1 MRTLRDAI
9 YGVAVGDALGSPV
22 QFMERGSYP
31 KVTEMLYC
39 RIFKKKAGTWTDDTS
54 LTLALCDSIK
64 QCGAIDTE
72 DIYNRFRS
80 WLEIGKYTQDGRAF
94 DVGRTCFTA
103 IATHKGKDDIKSNGN
118 GSLMRIVPLAFVEGI
133 SDRQIEEVSA
143 VTHAHAISREACRI
157 YVHIAMDLKNGASL
171 QDAVDEN
178 VRETSSV
185 FERLSDIKN
194 CHVDEIKST
203 GYVVDTLEASLWCL
217 LNTSSFRDALETAVN
232 LGGDTDTIGAVTGG
246 LAGIFYGIEGIP
258 EEWIKA
264 LRKPKMIERCLFV

>member
-64 QCGAIDTE
+64 QCGTIDIA
-72 DIYNRFRS
+72 DIYKKFNRWLRS
-80 WLEIGKYTQDGRAF
+80 GKYTQDGRAF

-103 IATHKGKDDIKSNGN
+103 IATHKGKDDIMSNGN

-194 CHVDEIKST
+194 CHVDEIKAT

-264 LRKPKMIERCLFV
+264 LRKPKMIDKCLFV

>member
-64 QCGAIDTE
+64 QCGTIDIA
-72 DIYNRFRS
+72 DIYKKFNRWLRS
-80 WLEIGKYTQDGRAF
+80 GKYTQDGKAF
-94 DVGRTCFTA
+94 DVGRTCFAA
-103 IATHKGKDDIKSNGN
+103 IATHKGKDDIMSNGN

-194 CHVDEIKST
+194 CHVDEIKAT

-264 LRKPKMIERCLFV
+264 LRKPKMIDKCLFV

>member
-31 KVTEMLYC
+31 KVTEMVYC
-39 RIFKKKAGTWTDDTS
+39 HIFKKKVGTWTDDTS

-64 QCGAIDTE
+64 QCGTIDIA
-72 DIYNRFRS
+72 DIYKKFNRWLRS
-80 WLEIGKYTQDGRAF
+80 GKYTQDGKAF

-103 IATHKGKDDIKSNGN
+103 IATHKGKDDIMSNGN

-157 YVHIAMDLKNGASL
+157 YVHIAMDLKNGASITE
-171 QDAVDEN
+171 AVGGN
-178 VRETSSV
+178 VQETSPV
-185 FERLSDIKN
+185 FERLRSIKG
-194 CHVDEIKST
+194 CPADEIKSS

-246 LAGIFYGIEGIP
+246 LAGIFYGIEGMP
-258 EEWIKA
+258 KEWVAA
-264 LRKPKMIERCLFV
+264 LRKPEMIEGCLFA

>member
-31 KVTEMLYC
+31 KVTEMVYC
-39 RIFKKKAGTWTDDTS
+39 HIFKKKAGTWTDDTS

-64 QCGAIDTE
+64 QRGTIDIA
-72 DIYNRFRS
+72 DIYKKFNRWLRS
-80 WLEIGKYTQDGRAF
+80 GKYTQDGKAF

-194 CHVDEIKST
+194 CHVDEIKAT

-264 LRKPKMIERCLFV
+264 LRKPKMIDKCLFA

>member
-39 RIFKKKAGTWTDDTS
+39 HIFKKKVGTWTDDTS

-64 QCGAIDTE
+64 QCGTIDIA
-72 DIYNRFRS
+72 DIYKKFNRWLRS
-80 WLEIGKYTQDGRAF
+80 GKYTQDGRAF
-94 DVGRTCFTA
+94 DVGRTCFIA
-103 IATHKGKDDIKSNGN
+103 IATHKGKDDIMSNGN

-194 CHVDEIKST
+194 CHVDEIKAT

-264 LRKPKMIERCLFV
+264 LRKPKMIDKCLFA